1 MKYKIKYHDLTIII
15 TGILLGFLVVLQT
28 RSFGAVTDKVGR
40 DSIANVFRE
49 IQILK
54 NTDENLNDEILNLE
68 DQLSKASN
76 QEEALKAIKAEIE
89 KDKMIAGAVTVN
101 GPGIEFKIKNN
112 LQALWFTD
120 IVNELWS
127 AGAEAVSV
135 NNIRLTNTTVGFDT
149 LPNGQISLNGVIL
162 AASYS
167 FDAIGDKKTLTE
179 ALNQTAGII
188 QRLKESVMGVDF
200 AVEQKDVI
208 QMEKVV

>member
-101 GPGIEFKIKNN
+101 GPGVELKIKNN

-120 IVNELWS
+120 IVNELWA

-162 AASYS
+162 AAPYS
-167 FDAIGDKKTLTE
+167 FDAIGDKKILTE

-188 QRLKESVMGVDF
+188 QRLKESVTGVDV

-208 QMEKVV
+208 QMDKVI